1 MCWSYWDG
9 FSVRPRRRREKNM
22 IRVSR
27 NEIQKITNHLLFNTR
42 CKVAFG
48 GKGASTTLGERGSS
62 YQCRIANP
70 SGGNDPTERLAR
82 LMYPLGR
89 ALDGGSNAVRVGDVH
104 REELGARRPAQLL
117 DQLRARILIE
127 VQDGDVPALLVQLDG
142 CCAAEARC
150 PVLWR
155 RPCQRT

>member
-1 MCWSYWDG
+1 MGLRSHWDG
-9 FSVRPRRRREKNM
+9 DSVCARRYSGKLM

-27 NEIQKITNHLLFNTR
+27 KEIWKTNNHLSFNTR

-48 GKGASTTLGERGSS
+48 GEGASTTLRERRSS

-70 SGGNDPTERLAR
+70 SCGNDPPERLAR

-104 REELGARRPAQLL
+104 REELGPRRPAELL
-117 DQLRARILIE
+117 DQLRARILVE
-127 VQDGDVPALLVQLDG
+127 VEDGDVPALLVQLDG
-142 CCAAEARC
+142 CCAAEAGC
-150 PVLWR
+150 PVLWY
-155 RPCQRT
+155 QRS